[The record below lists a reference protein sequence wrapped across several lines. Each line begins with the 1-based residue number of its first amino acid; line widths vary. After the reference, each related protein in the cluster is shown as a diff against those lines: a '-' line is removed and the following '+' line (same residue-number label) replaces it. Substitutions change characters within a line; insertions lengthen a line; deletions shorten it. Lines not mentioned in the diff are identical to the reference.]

1 MDLDEE
7 REQGG
12 LNIPEA
18 QGEGEEEGRGMLQ
31 GEGDLGGWGIG
42 EEEGRGTQEGEGD
55 LGGWGIGEEERRG
68 TQEGEGDLEGWGIGE
83 EEGRETQ
90 EGEGDL
96 EGWGR
101 GTQEGEGDMEGRWRE
116 VGSSRGIREELLL
129 ESCARRSGENL
140 SGEEGRKSIAGDE
153 DEDEEECFAATRTR
167 LAGGMAGED
176 ILLFPT
182 GANLILFGD
191 GEYGGV
197 LEHIGEEGANSG

>member
-1 MDLDEE
+1 
-7 REQGG
+7 
-12 LNIPEA
+12 
-18 QGEGEEEGRGMLQ
+18 MLQ
-31 GEGDLGGWGIG
+31 
-42 EEEGRGTQEGEGD
+42 GEGD

-96 EGWGR
+96 EGWGIGEEERRGTQGEGDLEGWGIGEEEGR
-101 GTQEGEGDMEGRWRE
+101 GTQEGEGRWRE

-140 SGEEGRKSIAGDE
+140 SGEEGRKSIAGEE